1 VKLKIPKEALKMN
14 LIKYKPNRMVNVF
27 EDSWNRFFEPFF
39 DDSPV
44 VKRTSPSIDIDENDN
59 RYSLEVELPGMTEK
73 DLEVKVEGNLLTLSS
88 KKSEEKEEKKKD
100 YVLKE
105 RRSYNFSRSFVLP
118 ENVETDKITAEF
130 KNGLLLIDVPK
141 AEKAKP
147 KLLEIKVK

>member
-1 VKLKIPKEALKMN
+1 MN
-14 LIKYKPNRMVNVF
+14 LIKYRPNRMVNVF
-27 EDSWNRFFEPFF
+27 EDSWNRFFDPFF
-39 DDSPV
+39 DYAPS
-44 VKRTSPSIDIDENDN
+44 VKRTSPSIDIDESDSN
-59 RYSLEVELPGMTEK
+59 YSLEVELPGLTEK
-73 DLEVKVEGNLLTLSS
+73 DVEVKVEGNLLTLSS

-100 YVLKE
+100 YVIKE

-118 ENVETDKITAEF
+118 ENVETEKITAEF

>member
-1 VKLKIPKEALKMN
+1 MN
-14 LIKYKPNRMVNVF
+14 LTKYRPNRMLNVF
-27 EDSWNRFFEPFF
+27 DDSWNRFFEPFF
-39 DDSPV
+39 DYVPSV
-44 VKRTSPSIDIDENDN
+44 NRTCPSIDINESEGN
-59 RYSLEVELPGMTEK
+59 YSLEVELPGLTEK
-73 DLEVKVEGNLLTLSS
+73 DVEVKVEGNLLTLSS
-88 KKSEEKEEKKKD
+88 KKSDEKEEKKKD

-118 ENVETDKITAEF
+118 ENVETEKISAEF

>member
-1 VKLKIPKEALKMN
+1 MS
-14 LIKYKPNRMVNVF
+14 LIKYRPNRMVNVF
-27 EDSWNRFFEPFF
+27 EDSWNRFFDPFF
-39 DDSPV
+39 DDIPV
-44 VKRTSPSIDIDENDN
+44 AKRTSPSIDIDENDN
-59 RYSLEVELPGMTEK
+59 RYSLEVELPGLTEK
-73 DLEVKVEGNLLTLSS
+73 DVEVKVEGNLLTLSS
-88 KKSEEKEEKKKD
+88 KKIEEKEEKKKD

-118 ENVETDKITAEF
+118 ENVEPDKISAEF

>member
-1 VKLKIPKEALKMN
+1 MN
-14 LIKYKPNRMVNVF
+14 LIKYRPNRMVDVF
-27 EDSWNRFFEPFF
+27 EDSWNRFFDPFINDF
-39 DDSPV
+39 PV
-44 VKRTSPSIDIDENDN
+44 AKNSNPAIDINEDDN

-73 DLEVKVEGNLLTLSS
+73 DIEVKVEGNLLTLSS

-100 YVLKE
+100 YILRE

-118 ENVETDKITAEF
+118 KNVEADKITAEF
-130 KNGLLLIDVPK
+130 KNGLLFIDVPK